1 MALSIRSGRGAAA
14 CAAAASLLAA
24 LPAPAH
30 AQLFLMPVNLRAG
43 PIEPGDPLVGIPL
56 SGATGAEN
64 RAALLWNL
72 RAGLNVAALS
82 CQFSDFLRA
91 VPNYNGLLAHH
102 SGELAE
108 AYTTLN
114 NYYRRTL
121 GAAKG
126 QKAFDDYSTATY
138 NNWSTLQAQRIF
150 CQTASNVLKTALATP
165 KGQLI
170 TVAQARMRELRNSL
184 VPAFDPR
191 PAYNP
196 YTIRLRTPI
205 PPLAPEC
212 WSKKKDELRIVCGG
226 TAK

>member
-1 MALSIRSGRGAAA
+1 MALSIRSGRRAAA
-14 CAAAASLLAA
+14 IAAAASLLSAV
-24 LPAPAH
+24 PAP
-30 AQLFLMPVNLRAG
+30 AQLFLTPVNLRAG
-43 PIEPGDPLVGIPL
+43 PIEAGDPLIGIALP
-56 SGATGAEN
+56 GATVAEN
-64 RAALLWNL
+64 RAAMLWNL
-72 RAGLNVAALS
+72 RAGLNVAALA

-108 AYTTLN
+108 AYTALN
-114 NYYRRTL
+114 GYYKRTL

-138 NNWSTLQAQRIF
+138 NNWSSLQAQRIF
-150 CQTASNVLKTALATP
+150 CQTASNVLKTALAAP

-170 TVAQARMRELRNSL
+170 NVAQAHMRELRNSQ

-191 PAYNP
+191 LAYNP

-212 WSKKKDELRIVCGG
+212 WSKKKDELRIACGG